1 MPKFRIEMELTTK
14 NERILIADFDSS
26 RTSNNTITF
35 NETLTEDLNDQF
47 NLSFSIPE
55 KVENVNF
62 NNLIKVGRPLW
73 LYFSSPVKSVRMVIT
88 SYSHQVTGENKIYN
102 VEAQD
107 YASFVF
113 AKNNAGLTLDTFE
126 DFDFLDWL
134 EYRYGSE
141 ARPTVKIIA
150 DHILERGWLQKVDE
164 SPPGTFTQTGW
175 TVIGKSL
182 ELDKPLNI
190 ELSDSNTYGG
200 LVEIANSLNLNL
212 RFDYNNETV
221 EIYSQ
226 EDEDLDKNYTLSES
240 FNVQDYSKTFDGN
253 NLYSLFYV
261 QGGEDELGL
270 PVILFDETDYR
281 DNFLIN
287 IDYFK
292 DAGIIS
298 QNDYDN
304 FIGKFVFEGE
314 LFKINENLSKVIE
327 RREQQI
333 NTINSIWNT
342 ILSTSQVMYADTTNA
357 KIFEERYEEFKRQ
370 FGFKEEIPEKY
381 VTQKIFTKEFS
392 GEWAQLNLNYQV
404 QTNNWISITYD
415 GIEYAKDADPGPG
428 FTYYF
433 EDPRPN
439 EEVGEFFFFR
449 VGLPNIPYYVK
460 LQDLLNFDPLKF
472 TNVKSN
478 NLQYFVET
486 IKDTNIVRYPIV
498 EELYNLDKDTTIN
511 QRRKTITD
519 RIDQLE
525 EDWKE
530 DFQIEQCMLS
540 INNIESG
547 EPGDL
552 IGHFSTN
559 ACSGI
564 SMPETVADANAR
576 LAAAQDSLKI
586 YPSLLGDANL
596 QFDNSTVVFN
606 KVPFSIGR
614 FTHIL
619 EFFDKANIDFKNR
632 TGFSLLE
639 SKPSILDDQ
648 RRLTKEKLD
657 FWYNLKKDRQ
667 HVFLEGYF
675 EDDIETNPEDLKTK
689 AEIIYANHQTPNEDF
704 NVTYIDASE
713 IVGVQLQDIRVGDFI
728 KIQEKSGVAD
738 SRLKVSNISRSL
750 KDAGNITVT
759 IYRYNMVNE
768 LLEKLIASI
777 NTRQTARGE

>member
-26 RTSNNTITF
+26 QQKNNTITF
-35 NETLTEDLNDQF
+35 DENLTEDLNDQF

-73 LYFSSPVKSVRMVIT
+73 LHFSSPVKSVRMVIT

-113 AKNNAGLTLDTFE
+113 AKNNAGLTLDTFA

-164 SPPGTFTQTGW
+164 SPPGTFAQSGW
-175 TVIGKSL
+175 TVIGKSS

-190 ELSDSNTYGG
+190 EISDSNTYGG
-200 LVEIANSLNLNL
+200 LIEIANSLNLNL

-240 FNVQDYSKTFDGN
+240 FNVQDYSKTFDGD

-270 PVILFDETDYR
+270 PVVLFDETDYR

-298 QNDYDN
+298 QQDYN
-304 FIGKFVFEGE
+304 EFIGKFAFEGE
-314 LFKINENLSKVIE
+314 LFGINNDLSKVIE
-327 RREQQI
+327 RREHKIDII
-333 NTINSIWNT
+333 NNIWNT
-342 ILSTSQVMYADTTNA
+342 ILSTSEVMYADTTNE
-357 KIFEERYEEFKRQ
+357 KIFEERYEVFKRQ
-370 FGFKEEIPEKY
+370 FSFKEEIPEKY
-381 VTQKIFTKEFS
+381 VTQKIFTKEFP
-392 GEWAQLNLNYQV
+392 GEWNQLLNYRV
-404 QTNNWISITYD
+404 QTNDWISITYD
-415 GIEYAKDADPGPG
+415 GVEYLKNQNPG
-428 FTYYF
+428 FTYYL

-439 EEVGEFFFFR
+439 VEVGEFFFFR
-449 VGLPNIPYYVK
+449 IGLPNIPYYIE
-460 LQDLLNFDPLKF
+460 LQDLPNFDPLKF

-486 IKDTNIVRYPIV
+486 IKDTNTIKYPII
-498 EELYNLDKDTTIN
+498 EELYDLDKDTAIN

-519 RIDQLE
+519 RIDQIE
-525 EDWKE
+525 ENWKE
-530 DFQIEQCMLS
+530 NFQIEQCMLS
-540 INNIESG
+540 IDNIESG
-547 EPGDL
+547 QPADL
-552 IGHFSTN
+552 IGSFSTN

-576 LAAAQDSLKI
+576 LSAARESLEI
-586 YPSLLGDANL
+586 YPSLIGDVNL
-596 QFDNSTVVFN
+596 QLDGSTVIFN

-614 FTHIL
+614 FTNIL
-619 EFFDKANIDFKNR
+619 EFFDKANTDFRNR
-632 TGFSLLE
+632 PGFNLLE
-639 SKPSILDDQ
+639 AEPSILDDQ
-648 RRLTKEKLD
+648 RRLTKQKLD

-675 EDDIETNPEDLKTK
+675 EDDIETNPTDLKTK

-713 IVGVQLQDIRVGDFI
+713 IVGVQLQDIQVGDFI
-728 KIQEKSGVAD
+728 QIQDKSGITD
-738 SRLKVSNISRSL
+738 SRLKVSNISRVL
-750 KDAGNITVT
+750 KDSGNITVT